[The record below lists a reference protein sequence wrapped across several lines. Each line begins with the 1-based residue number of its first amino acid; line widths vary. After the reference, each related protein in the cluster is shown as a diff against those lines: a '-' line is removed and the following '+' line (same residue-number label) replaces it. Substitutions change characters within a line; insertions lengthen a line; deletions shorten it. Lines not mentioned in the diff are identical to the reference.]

1 MKEANGGPSLR
12 NTVWSNG
19 AGRMI
24 EKTAMADD
32 LTVLIAN
39 LGRSDNL
46 LPRLESLF
54 ETVGDEL
61 SMRVIVGFNF
71 RGDSDS
77 PRKLRDVFPAVEQ
90 LRAPNK
96 LGYFRDAN
104 AEISPIPRSVL
115 PQSAA
120 RALDRAKPEAEAI
133 PAVRAHLAAA

>member
-1 MKEANGGPSLR
+1 
-12 NTVWSNG
+12 
-19 AGRMI
+19 MI

-39 LGRSDNL
+39 LGRLDNL

-77 PRKLRDVFPAVEQ
+77 PRKLREVFPAVEQ
-90 LRAPNK
+90 LRLRTSSDIVAPT
-96 LGYFRDAN
+96 
-104 AEISPIPRSVL
+104 IS
-115 PQSAA
+115 
-120 RALDRAKPEAEAI
+120 
-133 PAVRAHLAAA
+133 